1 MKKLLCAFFAMV
13 ALAGCSSG
21 SGGTKETKTCS
32 LDMKPITM
40 DITFNATDDK
50 IETASIKVSMDY
62 TSLGI
67 EATELT
73 DEQKATIEDAVFQQL
88 GIKEGT
94 GVDVSTEFSDD
105 TLAATVDIDLKEG
118 DSSTLEALGF
128 GSDGDYLLSDTVKA
142 AEEGGATCK

>member
-1 MKKLLCAFFAMV
+1 MKKLLCAIFAIAV
-13 ALAGCSSG
+13 LAGCSSD

-32 LDMKPITM
+32 IEMDPITM

-50 IETASIKVSMDY
+50 IETTSIKVSMDY
-62 TSLGI
+62 SSLGI
-67 EATELT
+67 EETELT

-88 GIKEGT
+88 GIEEGT
-94 GVDVSTEFSDD
+94 GVEVSTDFSDG

-128 GSDGDYLLSDTVKA
+128 GAEGEYLLSDTVKA

>member
-1 MKKLLCAFFAMV
+1 MPVFTAVFAMV

-73 DEQKATIEDAVFQQL
+73 AVRHQRRNW
-88 GIKEGT
+88 
-94 GVDVSTEFSDD
+94 
-105 TLAATVDIDLKEG
+105 
-118 DSSTLEALGF
+118 
-128 GSDGDYLLSDTVKA
+128 
-142 AEEGGATCK
+142 CRC

>member
-1 MKKLLCAFFAMV
+1 MKKLLCAIFAIAV
-13 ALAGCSSG
+13 LAGCSSD

-32 LDMKPITM
+32 IEMDPITM

-50 IETASIKVSMDY
+50 IETTSIKVSMDY
-62 TSLGI
+62 SSLGI
-67 EATELT
+67 E
-73 DEQKATIEDAVFQQL
+73 
-88 GIKEGT
+88 EGT
-94 GVDVSTEFSDD
+94 GVEVSTDFSDG

-128 GSDGDYLLSDTVKA
+128 GAEGEYLLSDTVKA